1 MKKALFAGVAAAAV
15 IATAPSI
22 AQNAPAAA
30 PAPVAAAPHAPMA
43 REHTRDEVVAK
54 VREHFARLDTNRDG
68 FIVKAEADA
77 ARAQMKAKFA
87 ENRAERKEHRQE
99 RTELRREHT
108 FERLDSNNDGSISRA
123 EFDAAHAQRD
133 GRMAQRGPDGARRG
147 RMLHGMMMGSRHAMH
162 GRMFDMAD
170 LNKDGRV
177 SLQEA
182 QDSAVRHFDMAD
194 TNKDGRI
201 TREERIQRHKQ
212 ARTERR
218 PG

>member
-1 MKKALFAGVAAAAV
+1 MKKALFAGAAAAAV

-30 PAPVAAAPHAPMA
+30 PAPVAGAPHAPMA

-54 VREHFARLDTNRDG
+54 VREHFARLDSNRDG

-77 ARAQMKAKFA
+77 AREQMKAKFS
-87 ENRAERKEHRQE
+87 EKRAERKEHRQE
-99 RTELRREHT
+99 RTELRREHS
-108 FERLDSNNDGSISRA
+108 FERLDSNKDGSISRA
-123 EFDAAHAQRD
+123 EFDAAHA
-133 GRMAQRGPDGARRG
+133 GRGAQMAHRGAAGAGRG
-147 RMLHGMMMGSRHAMH
+147 RMLHGMAMGGMAGMH
-162 GRMFDMAD
+162 GRMFETAD

-182 QDSAVRHFDMAD
+182 QDAAVRHFDMAD
-194 TNKDGRI
+194 TNRDGRI
-201 TREERIQRHKQ
+201 TREERIERHKQ
-212 ARTERR
+212 MRDERR

>member
-1 MKKALFAGVAAAAV
+1 MKKALFAGIAAAAFA
-15 IATAPSI
+15 ATAPSV
-22 AQNAPAAA
+22 AQNAPVATA
-30 PAPVAAAPHAPMA
+30 PAESRAPMA

-77 ARAQMKAKFA
+77 AREQLKSKFA

-99 RTELRREHT
+99 RAELRREHT
-108 FERLDSNNDGSISRA
+108 FERLDSNNDDSISRA
-123 EFDAAHAQRD
+123 EFDTAHAQRD
-133 GRMAQRGPDGARRG
+133 GRMAHRGAEGAHRG
-147 RMLHGMMMGSRHAMH
+147 RMLHGMMRGSMHGMH
-162 GRMFDMAD
+162 GRMFEMAD
-170 LNKDGRV
+170 LDKDGRV

-182 QDSAVRHFDMAD
+182 QDAAVRHFDMAD
-194 TNKDGRI
+194 ANKDGRI

-212 ARTERR
+212 VRMERR

>member
-1 MKKALFAGVAAAAV
+1 MKKALFAGVAAAAF

-22 AQNAPAAA
+22 AQNTSTAAPAAA
-30 PAPVAAAPHAPMA
+30 PAAPHKPMA

-68 FIVKAEADA
+68 FVAKDEAEAG
-77 ARAQMKAKFA
+77 REQIKAKFA

-99 RTELRREHT
+99 RAGLRREHM
-108 FERLDSNNDGSISRA
+108 FERLDSNNDGAISRA

-133 GRMAQRGPDGARRG
+133 GRMARRGPEGAHRG
-147 RMLHGMMMGSRHAMH
+147 RMLHGMMMGSMHAMH
-162 GRMFDMAD
+162 GRMFEMAD

-182 QDSAVRHFDMAD
+182 QDAAVRHFDMAD
-194 TNKDGRI
+194 ANKDGRI
-201 TREERIQRHKQ
+201 TREERIQRRQ
-212 ARTERR
+212 QMRAERR

>member
-1 MKKALFAGVAAAAV
+1 MKKALFAGVAAAAFV
-15 IATAPSI
+15 ATAQSI
-22 AQNAPAAA
+22 AQNVPAAA
-30 PAPVAAAPHAPMA
+30 PAALAPAPHGPMA

-54 VREHFARLDTNRDG
+54 VREHFAKVDTNGDG

-77 ARAQMKAKFA
+77 ARDQMKAKFA

-108 FERLDSNNDGSISRA
+108 FERIDSNNDGSISRA
-123 EFDAAHAQRD
+123 EFDSAHAQRD
-133 GRMAQRGPDGARRG
+133 GQMAHRRAEGAHRDRMP
-147 RMLHGMMMGSRHAMH
+147 HGMMMGGMPGMH
-162 GRMFDMAD
+162 GQMFEMAD

-201 TREERIQRHKQ
+201 TREERVERHKQ
-212 ARTERR
+212 MRVERR

>member
-1 MKKALFAGVAAAAV
+1 MKKALFAGVAAAAFA
-15 IATAPSI
+15 ATAPSL
-22 AQNAPAAA
+22 AQNAPVATAPAA
-30 PAPVAAAPHAPMA
+30 PRAPMA
-43 REHTRDEVVAK
+43 REHSRDEVVAK

-68 FIVKAEADA
+68 FVVKAEADA
-77 ARAQMKAKFA
+77 AREQVKAKFA

-99 RTELRREHT
+99 RTKLRREHS

-133 GRMAQRGPDGARRG
+133 GRMAQRGAEGARRG
-147 RMLHGMMMGSRHAMH
+147 RMLHGMMRGGMHGLH
-162 GRMFDMAD
+162 GRMFEMAD

-194 TNKDGRI
+194 ANKDGRI
-201 TREERIQRHKQ
+201 TREERIQRHRQ
-212 ARTERR
+212 VRAERR

>member
-22 AQNAPAAA
+22 AQHAPAAP
-30 PAPVAAAPHAPMA
+30 PAAAAAPHAPMA

-54 VREHFARLDTNRDG
+54 VREHFAKLDTNRDG
-68 FIVKAEADA
+68 FVVKAEAEA
-77 ARAQMKAKFA
+77 GREQMKAKFA
-87 ENRAERKEHRQE
+87 ENRAERKEQRQE
-99 RTELRREHT
+99 RAELRREHT
-108 FERLDSNNDGSISRA
+108 FERLDSNNDGAISRA

-133 GRMAQRGPDGARRG
+133 GRMARRGPEGAQRG
-147 RMLHGMMMGSRHAMH
+147 RMLHGMMRGSMHAMY
-162 GRMFDMAD
+162 GRMFEMAD

-182 QDSAVRHFDMAD
+182 QDSAVQHFDMAD
-194 TNKDGRI
+194 ANKDGRI

-212 ARTERR
+212 MRAERR

>member
-1 MKKALFAGVAAAAV
+1 MKKALFAGIAAAAF

-22 AQNAPAAA
+22 AQNTPTAAPAAA
-30 PAPVAAAPHAPMA
+30 AAAPHAQMA

-54 VREHFARLDTNRDG
+54 VREHFAKLDTNRDG
-68 FIVKAEADA
+68 FIVKAEAEA
-77 ARAQMKAKFA
+77 GREQMKAKFA
-87 ENRAERKEHRQE
+87 EKRAERKEHRQE

-123 EFDAAHAQRD
+123 EFDTAHAQRD
-133 GRMAQRGPDGARRG
+133 GRMAHRGPEGAQRGRI
-147 RMLHGMMMGSRHAMH
+147 LHGMMMGSMHAMH
-162 GRMFDMAD
+162 GRMFETAD

-194 TNKDGRI
+194 ANKDGRI
-201 TREERIQRHKQ
+201 TREERVQRHKQ
-212 ARTERR
+212 VRAERR